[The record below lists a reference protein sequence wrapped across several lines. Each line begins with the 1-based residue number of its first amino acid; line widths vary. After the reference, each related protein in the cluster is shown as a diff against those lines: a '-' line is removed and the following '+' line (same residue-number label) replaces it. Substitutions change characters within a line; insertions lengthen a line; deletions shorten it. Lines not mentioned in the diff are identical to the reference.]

1 MEKQTV
7 IKGQKELKRG
17 YTTGTCA
24 AAAAKAAAIM
34 LFSGEEIREV
44 RITVPAGETL
54 LLEVEEIVRHSDV
67 VSCAVR
73 KDAGDDPDITHG
85 MLVFAEVKKVSAVRQ
100 ETDAD
105 PEADPVRIVLEG
117 GEGIGR
123 VTKPG
128 LEQPVGAPAINKVPR
143 KMITEALRQ
152 AAGEAG
158 FCGTLRVTISA
169 PEGKTLAKKTFNPRL
184 GIVGGLSILGTTGI
198 VEPMSEQA
206 LTETILLE
214 MKVQKQE
221 GIQTL
226 CLVPG
231 NYGSDFLKDEL
242 SFSPDRAVKCSNY
255 VGEALDMAVVLG
267 FPRVLLVGHIGKFAK
282 LAAGVMNTHSRIAD
296 ARAEVFLAALS
307 HLAAGA
313 LKEDP
318 GRMEK
323 LIGLVPE
330 IEESVTTDEMLA
342 VLTRAGIRE
351 DVMSR
356 IMERISWHINQRTR
370 GEVQVEL
377 LTFSKEWGILG
388 KTEGAMALLEQIKE
402 ERKGQKE

>member
-34 LFSGEEIREV
+34 LFSGEKVREV
-44 RITVPAGETL
+44 RLTVPAGETL
-54 LLEVEEIVRHSDV
+54 FLEVEETVRHFDA

-85 MLVFAEVKKVSAVRQ
+85 MLVFAEVKKEPTQRKERPSEV
-100 ETDAD
+100 
-105 PEADPVRIVLEG
+105 EADSIQIVLEG

-143 KMITEALRQ
+143 SMIMEAVRQ
-152 AAGEAG
+152 AAEEAG
-158 FCGTLRVTISA
+158 FCGTLKVTISA
-169 PEGKTLAKKTFNPRL
+169 PEGKALAPKTFNPRL

-198 VEPMSEQA
+198 VEPMSEKA

-214 MKVQKQE
+214 MKVQKKE

-242 SFSPDRAVKCSNY
+242 GFSSDWAVKCSNY
-255 VGEALDMAVVLG
+255 VGEALDMSVVLG

-282 LAAGVMNTHSRIAD
+282 LAGGIMNTHSRMAD
-296 ARAEVFLAALS
+296 GRAEVFLAALS
-307 HLAAGA
+307 HLMSKT
-313 LKEDP
+313 LEEDP
-318 GRMEK
+318 GRAGEM
-323 LIGLVPE
+323 IRLVPK

-351 DVMSR
+351 DVMFR
-356 IMERISWHINQRTR
+356 IMERISWHLNQRTR

-388 KTEGAMALLEQIKE
+388 KTKGAMDLLRQIKE

>member
-1 MEKQTV
+1 
-7 IKGQKELKRG
+7 
-17 YTTGTCA
+17 
-24 AAAAKAAAIM
+24 
-34 LFSGEEIREV
+34 
-44 RITVPAGETL
+44 
-54 LLEVEEIVRHSDV
+54 
-67 VSCAVR
+67 
-73 KDAGDDPDITHG
+73 
-85 MLVFAEVKKVSAVRQ
+85 
-100 ETDAD
+100 
-105 PEADPVRIVLEG
+105 
-117 GEGIGR
+117 
-123 VTKPG
+123 
-128 LEQPVGAPAINKVPR
+128 
-143 KMITEALRQ
+143 MITEALQQ

-231 NYGSDFLKDEL
+231 NYGSDFLKDGL

-356 IMERISWHINQRTR
+356 IMECISWHINQRTR

>member
-34 LFSGEEIREV
+34 LFSGEKVREV
-44 RITVPAGETL
+44 RLTVPAGETL
-54 LLEVEEIVRHSDV
+54 FLEVEETVRHFDA

-85 MLVFAEVKKVSAVRQ
+85 MLVFAEVKKEPTQRKERPSEV
-100 ETDAD
+100 
-105 PEADPVRIVLEG
+105 EADSIQIVLEG

-143 KMITEALRQ
+143 SMIMEAVRQ
-152 AAGEAG
+152 AAEEAG
-158 FCGTLRVTISA
+158 FCGTLKVTISA
-169 PEGKTLAKKTFNPRL
+169 PEGKALAPKTFNPRL

-198 VEPMSEQA
+198 VEPMSEKA

-214 MKVQKQE
+214 MKVQKKE

-242 SFSPDRAVKCSNY
+242 GFSSDWAVKCSNY
-255 VGEALDMAVVLG
+255 VGEALDMSVVLG

-282 LAAGVMNTHSRIAD
+282 LAGGIMNTHSRMAD
-296 ARAEVFLAALS
+296 GRAEVFLAALS
-307 HLAAGA
+307 HLMSKT
-313 LKEDP
+313 LEEDP
-318 GRMEK
+318 GRAGEM
-323 LIGLVPE
+323 IRLVPK

-342 VLTRAGIRE
+342 VLTRASIRE
-351 DVMSR
+351 DVMFR
-356 IMERISWHINQRTR
+356 IMERISWHLNQRTR

-388 KTEGAMALLEQIKE
+388 KTKGAMDLLRQIKE

>member
-34 LFSGEEIREV
+34 LFSGEKVREV
-44 RITVPAGETL
+44 RLTVPAGETL
-54 LLEVEEIVRHSDV
+54 FLEVEETVRHFDA

-85 MLVFAEVKKVSAVRQ
+85 MLVFAEVKKEPTQRKERPSEV
-100 ETDAD
+100 
-105 PEADPVRIVLEG
+105 EADSIQIVLEG

-143 KMITEALRQ
+143 SMIMEAVRQ
-152 AAGEAG
+152 AAEEAG
-158 FCGTLRVTISA
+158 FCGTLKVTISA
-169 PEGKTLAKKTFNPRL
+169 PEGKALAPKTFNPRL

-198 VEPMSEQA
+198 VEPMSEKA

-214 MKVQKQE
+214 MKVQKKE

-242 SFSPDRAVKCSNY
+242 GFSSDWAVKCSNY
-255 VGEALDMAVVLG
+255 VGEALDMSVVLG

-282 LAAGVMNTHSRIAD
+282 LAGGIMNTHSRMAD
-296 ARAEVFLAALS
+296 GRAEVFLAALS
-307 HLAAGA
+307 HLMPKT
-313 LKEDP
+313 LEEDP
-318 GRMEK
+318 GRAGEM
-323 LIGLVPE
+323 IRLVPK

-351 DVMSR
+351 DVMFQ
-356 IMERISWHINQRTR
+356 IMERISWHLNQRTR

-388 KTEGAMALLEQIKE
+388 KTKGAMDLLRQIKE

>member
-34 LFSGEEIREV
+34 LFSGEEVREV
-44 RITVPAGETL
+44 RLTVPAGETL
-54 LLEVEEIVRHSDV
+54 FLEVEETVRHFDV

-85 MLVFAEVKKVSAVRQ
+85 MLVFAEVKKEPTQRKERPSEAA
-100 ETDAD
+100 AD
-105 PEADPVRIVLEG
+105 SIQIVLEG

-128 LEQPVGAPAINKVPR
+128 LEQPVGEPAINKVPR
-143 KMITEALRQ
+143 SMIMEAVRQ

-158 FCGTLRVTISA
+158 FCGTLKVTISA
-169 PEGKTLAKKTFNPRL
+169 PEGKALAPKTFNPRL

-198 VEPMSEQA
+198 VEPMSEKA

-214 MKVQKQE
+214 MKVQKKE

-242 SFSPDRAVKCSNY
+242 GFSPDWAVKCSNY
-255 VGEALDMAVVLG
+255 VGEALDMSVVLG
-267 FPRVLLVGHIGKFAK
+267 FPRALLVGHIGKFAK
-282 LAAGVMNTHSRIAD
+282 LAGGIMNTHSRMAD
-296 ARAEVFLAALS
+296 GRAEVFLAALS
-307 HLAAGA
+307 HLMSKT
-313 LKEDP
+313 LEEDP
-318 GRMEK
+318 GRAGEM
-323 LIGLVPE
+323 IRLVPK

-356 IMERISWHINQRTR
+356 IMERISWHLNQRTR

-377 LTFSKEWGILG
+377 LIFSKEWGILG
-388 KTEGAMALLEQIKE
+388 KTKGAMDLLRQIKE

>member
-1 MEKQTV
+1 
-7 IKGQKELKRG
+7 
-17 YTTGTCA
+17 
-24 AAAAKAAAIM
+24 
-34 LFSGEEIREV
+34 
-44 RITVPAGETL
+44 
-54 LLEVEEIVRHSDV
+54 
-67 VSCAVR
+67 
-73 KDAGDDPDITHG
+73 
-85 MLVFAEVKKVSAVRQ
+85 
-100 ETDAD
+100 
-105 PEADPVRIVLEG
+105 
-117 GEGIGR
+117 
-123 VTKPG
+123 
-128 LEQPVGAPAINKVPR
+128 
-143 KMITEALRQ
+143 MITEAVRQ

-158 FCGTLRVTISA
+158 FCGTLKVTISA
-169 PEGKTLAKKTFNPRL
+169 PEGEALAKKTFNPRL

-318 GRMEK
+318 GRAEK

-342 VLTRAGIRE
+342 VLTRAGIQKA
-351 DVMSR
+351 VMSR
-356 IMERISWHINQRTR
+356 IMERISWYLNQRTR

-388 KTEGAMALLEQIKE
+388 KTEGAMELLEQIKE

>member
-34 LFSGEEIREV
+34 LFSGEKVREV
-44 RITVPAGETL
+44 RLTVPAGETL
-54 LLEVEEIVRHSDV
+54 FLEVEETVRHFDA

-85 MLVFAEVKKVSAVRQ
+85 MLVFAEVKKEPTQRKERPSEA
-100 ETDAD
+100 
-105 PEADPVRIVLEG
+105 EADSIQIVLEG

-143 KMITEALRQ
+143 SMIMEAVRQ
-152 AAGEAG
+152 AAEEAG
-158 FCGTLRVTISA
+158 FCGTLKVTISA
-169 PEGKTLAKKTFNPRL
+169 PEGKALAPKTFNPRL

-198 VEPMSEQA
+198 VEPMSEKA

-214 MKVQKQE
+214 MKVQKKE

-242 SFSPDRAVKCSNY
+242 GFSSDWAVKCSNY
-255 VGEALDMAVVLG
+255 VGEALDMSVVLG

-282 LAAGVMNTHSRIAD
+282 LAGGIMNTHSRMAD
-296 ARAEVFLAALS
+296 GRAEVFLAALS
-307 HLAAGA
+307 HLMSKT
-313 LKEDP
+313 LEEDP
-318 GRMEK
+318 GRAGEMILS
-323 LIGLVPE
+323 LI
-330 IEESVTTDEMLA
+330 
-342 VLTRAGIRE
+342 
-351 DVMSR
+351 
-356 IMERISWHINQRTR
+356 HI
-370 GEVQVEL
+370 
-377 LTFSKEWGILG
+377 
-388 KTEGAMALLEQIKE
+388 
-402 ERKGQKE
+402 

>member
-24 AAAAKAAAIM
+24 AAAARAAAIM
-34 LFSGEEIREV
+34 LFSGEEIREA

-85 MLVFAEVKKVSAVRQ
+85 MLVFAEVKKDSDKRQ
-100 ETDAD
+100 EPDS
-105 PEADPVRIVLEG
+105 EPVRIVLEG

-143 KMITEALRQ
+143 KMITEAVRQ

-158 FCGTLRVTISA
+158 FCGTLKVTISA
-169 PEGKTLAKKTFNPRL
+169 PEGEALAQKTFNPRL

-267 FPRVLLVGHIGKFAK
+267 FPRVLLVGHIGKFVK
-282 LAAGVMNTHSRIAD
+282 LAAGVMNTHSRMAD

-307 HLAAGA
+307 HYAAGA

-318 GRMEK
+318 GRAEK

-342 VLTRAGIRE
+342 VLTRAGIQKA
-351 DVMSR
+351 VMSR
-356 IMERISWHINQRTR
+356 IMERISWHLNQRTR

-388 KTEGAMALLEQIKE
+388 KTEGAMDLLEQIKE